1 CYRCDIDWCNAMEL
15 LYNEQNHLHISE
27 GILNGVSCS
36 YLGST
41 DLMGFITMN
50 LRDLKVTDI
59 TKVIVKNNY
68 TLVIMTNK
76 KYVFLI
82 EDAQKAREIIC
93 RYTQ

>member
-1 CYRCDIDWCNAMEL
+1 
-15 LYNEQNHLHISE
+15 
-27 GILNGVSCS
+27 
-36 YLGST
+36 
-41 DLMGFITMN
+41 MN